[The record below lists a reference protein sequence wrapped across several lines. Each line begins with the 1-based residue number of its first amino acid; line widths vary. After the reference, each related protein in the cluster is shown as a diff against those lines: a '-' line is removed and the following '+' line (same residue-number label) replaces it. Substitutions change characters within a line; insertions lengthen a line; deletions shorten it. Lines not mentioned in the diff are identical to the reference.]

1 MSTTINRA
9 GWLVAGVLALFV
21 VAAMT
26 GVVRGGPLDP
36 PGAPSATGTLPQVE
50 PRSPIPPV
58 GWNGA
63 FPIVISQP
71 GSYHLTRSLTGVAST
86 DGIQVT
92 ADNVSVD
99 LSGFTLAGFNK
110 TGSGIAVVGTHSGIR
125 ISNGVVRNWNKG
137 IDGYSLGR
145 EAVYSGVDH
154 ITALDNADTG
164 ISVGSY
170 SEITD
175 CHASL
180 NVYGIATHYSV
191 VRRCHAT
198 NNTSYGIW
206 VQDRSLIEDSVAS
219 NNGLGIVLDVGAT
232 PGESA
237 VRSSAATHNASWDF
251 RFYGTN
257 HVGDSNLATC
267 PQSVGGSGVTIYNAR
282 FERPVC

>member
-1 MSTTINRA
+1 MHTYINRA

-21 VAAMT
+21 VGAMT

-58 GWNGA
+58 GWNGT

-86 DGIQVT
+86 DGIQVN
-92 ADNVSVD
+92 ADYVSLD
-99 LSGFTLAGFNK
+99 LNGFTLAGFNK

-137 IDGYSLGR
+137 IDAWSLGR
-145 EAVYSGVDH
+145 EAVYSQVDH

-164 ISVGSY
+164 IALGSY

-191 VRRCHAT
+191 VRGCHAT
-198 NNTSYGIW
+198 NNSTYGIW

-219 NNGLGIVLDVGAT
+219 NNGLGIVLDTGAT

-251 RFYGTN
+251 RFYGTQ
-257 HVGDSNLATC
+257 HVADANLATC
-267 PQSVGGSGVTIYNAR
+267 LTSVGGSGVTLSDQHY
-282 FERPVC
+282 ERTTC